1 MSIQLKD
8 VRYVYGKGTPFEKT
22 ALDGIQLT
30 IEKGEFVGIIGHT
43 GSGKSTMVQH
53 LNGLLNPTEGVVTVD
68 GVDLAGKSEEAR
80 KKRHSVGMVFQYPE
94 HQLFEETIAKDIA
107 FGPQNLGCS
116 PEEVDARVREAMDFV
131 GLDYDKYANRSPFQL
146 SGGQMRR
153 VAIAG
158 VIALKPDFLV
168 LDEPSAGLD
177 PFGREE
183 IFSRIIDL
191 HKKAGITVILVSHN
205 MEDIANMANRLIVMG
220 KGNILLDGKPLD
232 IFQHHRDKLRS
243 AGVDVPPV
251 SVMMEALNKRGLNAS
266 EEVISVDDAV
276 DSILSALEAK
286 GGSHVK

>member
-53 LNGLLNPTEGVVTVD
+53 LNGLLHPTEGTVTVD
-68 GVDLAGKSEEAR
+68 GVDLAGKTQEAMQ
-80 KKRHSVGMVFQYPE
+80 KRHSVGMVFQYPE

-116 PEEVDARVREAMDFV
+116 PEETDKRVREAMAFV
-131 GLDYDKYANRSPFQL
+131 GLDYDKYATRSPFQL

-158 VIALKPDFLV
+158 VIALKPDYLV

-183 IFSRIIDL
+183 IFGHIIDL

-220 KGNILLDGKPLD
+220 KGNVLLDGKPLD
-232 IFQHHRDKLRS
+232 IFQYHRDVLRS

-276 DSILSALEAK
+276 DSILRALEAK
-286 GGSHVK
+286 GGQHAK